1 MLDCIQDVLLIILIL
16 FQFVVMAYLLYTTH
30 KRYKADSQFWKQQEE
45 ISEEFLKQL
54 KEQAAVC
61 LDEGVAACEQENTD
75 KKINDQVL
83 YSLKKKSKEK
93 IKI

>member
-1 MLDCIQDVLLIILIL
+1 MLDYIQDILLIILIL

-54 KEQAAVC
+54 KEQPAVC
-61 LDEGVAACEQENTD
+61 LCENEAKSEEDVAVEQKDTD
-75 KKINDQVL
+75 K
-83 YSLKKKSKEK
+83 E
-93 IKI
+93 

>member
-16 FQFVVMAYLLYTTH
+16 FQFIVMAYLLYTTH

-54 KEQAAVC
+54 KEQSDAICAE
-61 LDEGVAACEQENTD
+61 DIAEEDTAIEQKDTD
-75 KKINDQVL
+75 K
-83 YSLKKKSKEK
+83 E
-93 IKI
+93 